1 MAKLTVETAACAEL
15 ASLAVQHPKAAGI
28 DVGDATHWVCVDA
41 DGGDAAVR
49 EFPAHTP
56 GLRQL
61 VAWLREHGV
70 TTVALE
76 ATGVYGHVLFLT
88 LLEAGFP
95 VITTAPTFTR
105 QIKGRPK
112 TDRRDCQWIQR
123 LHRHG
128 LLPSVFQPDEATQT
142 LRDLVRQRANHVRLS
157 GQHIQRMQK
166 ALELMNLKLTK
177 VLGDVT
183 GVTA

>member
-1 MAKLTVETAACAEL
+1 MAMQNHESSPCAEL

-28 DVGDATHWVCVDA
+28 DVGDATHWVCIDA
-41 DGGDAAVR
+41 DGGDDAIR
-49 EFPAHTP
+49 EFPAHTA

-61 VAWLREHGV
+61 LDWLRQKGV

-88 LLEAGFP
+88 LLEAGFH
-95 VITTAPTFTR
+95 VITTTPTFTR

-128 LLPSVFQPDEATQT
+128 LLPLDLSTRRGDADACATWS
-142 LRDLVRQRANHVRLS
+142 ANGPTTYGSPPSTSNACRKPS
-157 GQHIQRMQK
+157 S
-166 ALELMNLKLTK
+166 
-177 VLGDVT
+177 
-183 GVTA
+183 